1 MPVRSLPRPPALSF
15 ACVDPPTYPL
25 LTNPPQLF
33 YVGMRMGFLMRQQAV
48 AAVHGKVLRL
58 NSAAIAHV
66 SSGHVV
72 NLVSN
77 DVRRFDDAMP
87 FWVFLWAGMCVCVGG
102 GGRYM
107 CGCAGPGG

>member
-1 MPVRSLPRPPALSF
+1 MPS
-15 ACVDPPTYPL
+15 
-25 LTNPPQLF
+25 QLF
-33 YVGMRMGFLMRQQAV
+33 WVGMHTGFLMRQQVV

-58 NSAAIAHV
+58 NSASIAHV

-87 FWVFLWAGMCVCVGG
+87 LWVFLWAGEQRWFGNLFR
-102 GGRYM
+102 GR
-107 CGCAGPGG
+107 AIK